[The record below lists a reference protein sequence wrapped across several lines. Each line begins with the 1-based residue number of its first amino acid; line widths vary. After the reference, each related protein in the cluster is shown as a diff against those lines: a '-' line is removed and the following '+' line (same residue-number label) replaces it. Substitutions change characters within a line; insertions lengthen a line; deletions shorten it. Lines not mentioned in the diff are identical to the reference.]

1 MDPLTGLQNRRA
13 FDDRLNGTHPGRY
26 AVLAIDLDN
35 LKDINDAHGHEAG
48 DHALRAAASVLSS
61 AVRGE
66 DLLARVGGD
75 EFGVLLEGAGIDEA
89 VAVAER
95 MRLSARAVSLP
106 SGLLAMSVG
115 CAAAGPNDS
124 PRALWSAAD
133 AALYEAKRGGKDRIA
148 CASDS
153 SARTTRQGADRVVM
167 HLLANRSVVSVYQ
180 PIVDLS
186 TRAVAGYEALAR
198 PRGAS
203 PDTSVEA
210 IFAAAHRLGV
220 DRDLDWLCRRAAVK
234 CARELPDDTAIFVNV
249 SIPAL
254 LDPVHGV
261 DQMLLLLRWARRS
274 PEQTIIE
281 ITERDAVLDIQRF
294 REVLRAYRAEGFRFA
309 LDDVGQ
315 GHSTFE
321 VLAAST
327 PEFIKISASFSEVG
341 DHPGEHSATRAAV
354 AFARDTGGT
363 VIAEGLE
370 TEERVALAAELG
382 VTLGQGWALGRPAPA
397 STWVAAATPEQ
408 AVSS

>member
-13 FDDRLNGTHPGRY
+13 FDDRLNGAHPGRY

-61 AVRGE
+61 AVRGQ

-75 EFGVLLEGAGIDEA
+75 EFGVLLEGASIDEA

-115 CAAAGPNDS
+115 CAAAGPTDS

-153 SARTTRQGADRVVM
+153 AMRTTRQGADKVVM

-198 PRGAS
+198 PRGAPPARVS
-203 PDTSVEA
+203 RRSS
-210 IFAAAHRLGV
+210 RLRTGS
-220 DRDLDWLCRRAAVK
+220 
-234 CARELPDDTAIFVNV
+234 ELTAIWTG
-249 SIPAL
+249 SA
-254 LDPVHGV
+254 D
-261 DQMLLLLRWARRS
+261 ARRS
-274 PEQTIIE
+274 SVPAIFPTTRRSSSTSRFPRCSTRAWGRSDAAPPAVGATQPGTDCHRDHRARRRARHPAFPRSVERLSRRGVPVRARRRRTGPQHVRGARGLDAGVHQDLGELFEGWRAPRRTL
-281 ITERDAVLDIQRF
+281 RDARGGCLCP
-294 REVLRAYRAEGFRFA
+294 
-309 LDDVGQ
+309 
-315 GHSTFE
+315 GHRRN
-321 VLAAST
+321 
-327 PEFIKISASFSEVG
+327 G
-341 DHPGEHSATRAAV
+341 DRRG
-354 AFARDTGGT
+354 ARDRRARRPRG
-363 VIAEGLE
+363 
-370 TEERVALAAELG
+370 RPRRHPRS
-382 VTLGQGWALGRPAPA
+382 GWALGRPAPA
-397 STWVAAATPEQ
+397 SAWAAPVVPERS
-408 AVSS
+408 ASS